1 MTISIKELTNHSYV
15 DHQLSATLDST
26 DAFEGPEK
34 LLEIWFYCDKN
45 HIPANPNGQKL
56 TLRDIPVETWI
67 QILNLVKCEILS
79 IKDTPVMNAFL
90 LSESSLFVYDH
101 RLILKTCGTTTT
113 LLCLPYLFEVLE
125 RDLCWSFRC
134 GKDRCNKDK
143 SGDNKDK
150 FEPYKVFYSRR
161 AFMFPSKQK
170 SIHKNWADEV
180 EYLNNFFCNGKAY
193 VVGRYDKGKHWNLFV
208 TDTKK
213 AGQIGSVKEEEDE
226 TLEILMTGLKPSCAE
241 QFVSNRII
249 NSEQEVCDK
258 KPEEAADDEGHLL
271 GSNMTEQ
278 TGLNKIYQCTDKGD
292 SFVHDAFAFSPCGY
306 SSNMILDNEYYY
318 TLHVTPE
325 KGWSY
330 ASFESNVPVTSISDD
345 RQDNIEVLNKILNV
359 FQPNEFCLTFFA
371 KSEKNMNFQKLLNIS
386 KMIPHYQKH
395 DKIIYDLEDYQL
407 LYMRLERKDN

>member
-1 MTISIKELTNHSYV
+1 MTTSIKELTNHSYV

-26 DAFEGPEK
+26 EAFEGPEK
-34 LLEIWFYCDKN
+34 LLEIWFYPKTND
-45 HIPANPNGQKL
+45 IPTNPTGKKL
-56 TLRDIPVETWI
+56 TLRDIPVETWV

-101 RLILKTCGTTTT
+101 RLTLKTCGTTTT
-113 LLCLPYLFEVLE
+113 LLCLPYLFEVIE
-125 RDLCWSFRC
+125 RDLGWNFKS
-134 GKDRCNKDK
+134 
-143 SGDNKDK
+143 SGDKNR

-161 AFMFPSKQK
+161 AFMFPSKQRSVHK
-170 SIHKNWADEV
+170 SWADEV

-193 VVGRYDKGKHWNLFV
+193 VVGRYDEGKHWNLYV

-213 AGQIGSVKEEEDE
+213 QQEDIVEEDEDE
-226 TLEILMTGLKPSCAE
+226 TLEILMTGLNPSCAE
-241 QFVSNRII
+241 KFVSNRII
-249 NSEQEVCDK
+249 NHQQQVCDK
-258 KPEEAADDEGHLL
+258 KPEDAADDDGHLL
-271 GSNMTEQ
+271 GSEMTKI
-278 TGLNKIYQCTDKGD
+278 TGLNKIYQCTNITN

-306 SSNMILDNEYYY
+306 SSNMILDNQYYY

-330 ASFESNVPVTSISDD
+330 ASFESNVPVSSISDSK
-345 RQDNIEVLNKILNV
+345 QDNIEVLNEVLDV
-359 FQPNEFCLTFFA
+359 FQPSEFCLTFFA
-371 KSEKNMNFQKLLNIS
+371 KSEKNINFQKLLNIS

-407 LYMRLERKDN
+407 LYMRFERRGI

>member
-1 MTISIKELTNHSYV
+1 MTISIKELANHSYV

-26 DAFEGPEK
+26 EAFEGPEK
-34 LLEIWFYCDKN
+34 LLEIWFYRDNK
-45 HIPANPNGQKL
+45 HIPTNTNGQKL

-79 IKDTPVMNAFL
+79 IKDTPIMDAFL

-125 RDLCWSFRC
+125 RDLGWTF
-134 GKDRCNKDK
+134 K
-143 SGDNKDK
+143 SSKQENK

-193 VVGRYDKGKHWNLFV
+193 VVGRYDERKHWNLYV

-213 AGQIGSVKEEEDE
+213 EHVETVGREEEDDDE

-241 QFVSNRII
+241 QFVSNRTI
-249 NSEQEVCDK
+249 NSEQQVCDK
-258 KPEEAADDEGHLL
+258 KPDEAADDEGHLL
-271 GSNMTEQ
+271 GSNMTEK
-278 TGLNKIYQCTDKGD
+278 TGLNKIYECTDRTD
-292 SFVHDAFAFSPCGY
+292 SFIHDAFAFSPCGY
-306 SSNMILDNEYYY
+306 SSNMILHNQYYY

-330 ASFESNVPVTSISDD
+330 ASFESNVPVTSISGNK
-345 RQDNIEVLNKILNV
+345 QDNIEVLNKVLNV
-359 FQPNEFCLTFFA
+359 FQPSEFCLTFFT
-371 KSEKNMNFQKLLNIS
+371 KSEKNVNFQKLLNIA

-395 DKIIYDLEDYQL
+395 DKIVYDLEDYQL
-407 LYMRLERKDN
+407 LYMRFERKDD